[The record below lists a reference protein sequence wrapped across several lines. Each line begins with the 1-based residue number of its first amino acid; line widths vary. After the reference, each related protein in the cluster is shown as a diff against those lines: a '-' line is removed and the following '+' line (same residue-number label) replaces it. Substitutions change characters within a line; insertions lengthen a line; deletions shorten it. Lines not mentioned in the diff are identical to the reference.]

1 MLEDISPKLRK
12 FKILRTFCPTRR
24 REGFWTTLFQPSK
37 GWCPVQRYR
46 DRECLRW
53 WCWRSRNK
61 WRADFLMIQSIRWMP
76 FTLCKRMEFGVGCKL
91 KGGFACSKG
100 FLSFILDYWDSLN
113 MSLIASIPLGSIFSA
128 LVSQAVAGQVRLKC
142 TRPYGWLWMGLHPSY
157 RKVDW
162 ESVLSNS
169 DLLPVWWFCP
179 QSLPP
184 WTSTVFSTGSL
195 ACFPSTML
203 RQTLVDI

>member
-1 MLEDISPKLRK
+1 MRK
-12 FKILRTFCPTRR
+12 FRPTRR
-24 REGFWTTLFQPSK
+24 REGCWTTLFQPSK

-61 WRADFLMIQSIRWMP
+61 GRADFLMIQSIRWMP

-113 MSLIASIPLGSIFSA
+113 MILIASILLGSIFST

-162 ESVLSNS
+162 ESVLSNY

-203 RQTLVDI
+203 RQTIVDI